1 MLANLLGLVT
11 RREGKKFLKLSEG
24 IDESEVMGTGL
35 GGDEGISLYIH
46 IPFCR
51 TLCPFC
57 CFNRYL
63 FREDKA
69 RKYFKNLRKELDFY
83 LTRGFKF

>member
-1 MLANLLGLVT
+1 MIPEFVGLVT
-11 RREGKKFLKLSEG
+11 RREGKKFLKLSKE
-24 IDESEVMGTGL
+24 IDESLITRAGL
-35 GGDEGISLYIH
+35 GGGEGISLYIH

-69 RKYFKNLRKELDFY
+69 RKYFKNLKKEL
-83 LTRGFKF
+83 